1 MGFKQGQKWL
11 LKGGL
16 GAVLVGSGF
25 SLGVEASHWKH
36 SGVALWQW
44 MGGGTLGIAIL
55 IIGLIVLIKAGQQE
69 RS

>member
-11 LKGGL
+11 LRGGL

-36 SGVALWQW
+36 SGVALWQ
-44 MGGGTLGIAIL
+44 
-55 IIGLIVLIKAGQQE
+55 
-69 RS
+69 